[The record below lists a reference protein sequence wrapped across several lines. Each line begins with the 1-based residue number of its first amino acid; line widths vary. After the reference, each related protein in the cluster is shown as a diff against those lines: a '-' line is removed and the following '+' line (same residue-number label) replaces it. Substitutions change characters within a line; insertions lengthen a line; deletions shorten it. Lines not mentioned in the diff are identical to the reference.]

1 VTAAVFEK
9 LLAIFLTVLLG
20 WAAGRWRWLES
31 GHERGDPAR
40 LLGNA
45 AFSVFVPA
53 LLFRT
58 TARLEMATMPWRTVA
73 AYFVPVVGFML
84 LVYAWHR
91 VRGSALRQGPA
102 APSVHA
108 ISAAFGNSVQL
119 GIPMAAALFGE
130 AGLTIHIALVSVH
143 AIVLLS
149 ITTALVELDLARAR
163 ARDGQASALG
173 PMLRQTLRNTV
184 VHPVVLPVLLGLL
197 WNLSG
202 IGLHPVLDEALAVL
216 GSAVVPVCLV
226 SIGLTLAYDPV
237 RREQLRGVARA
248 SALKLLVQPALV
260 LLVARWG
267 FGLSG
272 LPLSV
277 AVLMAALPAGSN
289 TLMFAQR
296 YRTLEA
302 EANAGIVVSTVA
314 FVATASLWLSVLTW
328 LAST

>member
-1 VTAAVFEK
+1 MTVAVFQK

-31 GHERGDPAR
+31 GKERSDPAR

-58 TARLEMATMPWRTVA
+58 TARLDMTAMPWRTVA
-73 AYFVPVVGFML
+73 AYCVPVVGMML

-91 VRGSALRQGPA
+91 VRGSAAREGAA

-108 ISAAFGNSVQL
+108 LAVAFGNSVQL

-130 AGLTIHIALVSVH
+130 AGLAIHIALVSVH
-143 AIVLLS
+143 AIILLS
-149 ITTALVELDLARAR
+149 VMTALVELDLARER
-163 ARDGQASALG
+163 ARSGQASALW
-173 PMLRQTLRNTV
+173 PMLRQTLRNTII
-184 VHPVVLPVLLGLL
+184 HPVVLPVLLGLL
-197 WNLSG
+197 WNLAG
-202 IGLHPVLDEALAVL
+202 IGLHPVLDEALVVL

-237 RREQLRGVARA
+237 RREQLHGVARA
-248 SALKLLVQPALV
+248 AALKLLLQPALV

-302 EANAGIVVSTVA
+302 EANAGIVVTTVV
-314 FVATASLWLSVLTW
+314 FVATASLWLAVLTA
-328 LAST
+328 LPSN